1 MLTWSCLSASIPLC
15 QCRLIIVFLFVYFCF
30 KQFIESYLS
39 SYQQFSSSIDSF
51 SLYTMAINQN
61 RDIIACARGRKS
73 VDTYPTSKN
82 RKKIL
87 KWNTWMNEVEKPL
100 STQKTSLLPWSY
112 QVSCWKQRKISK
124 AGATA
129 EIESHERLMKKWLNT
144 SRYQSIPGTLQGYDK
159 CIKFYSRKLFN
170 IS

>member
-39 SYQQFSSSIDSF
+39 PYQQFSSSIDSF

-73 VDTYPTSKN
+73 VDTYPTFKN
-82 RKKIL
+82 RKKKYSNEIL
-87 KWNTWMNEVEKPL
+87 EWTRQKKPL
-100 STQKTSLLPWSY
+100 STQKTSLLPWFY
-112 QVSCWKQRKISK
+112 QVSYWKQRKISK

-129 EIESHERLMKKWLNT
+129 EIESHERLMKK
-144 SRYQSIPGTLQGYDK
+144 
-159 CIKFYSRKLFN
+159 
-170 IS
+170 

>member
-15 QCRLIIVFLFVYFCF
+15 QCRLIMVFLFVYFCF

-82 RKKIL
+82 RKKNIQMKYL
-87 KWNTWMNEVEKPL
+87 NGRGRKNLYLHRKQAYYLGFTKFLIGSREKSQKPVQRLRLNHMN
-100 STQKTSLLPWSY
+100 
-112 QVSCWKQRKISK
+112 
-124 AGATA
+124 
-129 EIESHERLMKKWLNT
+129 
-144 SRYQSIPGTLQGYDK
+144 D
-159 CIKFYSRKLFN
+159 
-170 IS
+170 